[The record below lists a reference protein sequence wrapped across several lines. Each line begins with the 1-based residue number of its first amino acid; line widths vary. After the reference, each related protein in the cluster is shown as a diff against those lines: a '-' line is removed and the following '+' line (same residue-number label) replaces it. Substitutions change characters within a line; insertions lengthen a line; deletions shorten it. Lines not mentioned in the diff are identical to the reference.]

1 MPREE
6 PELTWTLAQ
15 AFEEFA
21 DFDIDD
27 EKLAERILKENMSF
41 FMLSG
46 TPTG

>member
-6 PELTWTLAQ
+6 PELTWTYQ

-21 DFDIDD
+21 DFDTDD
-27 EKLAERILKENMSF
+27 EKLAERISKEKVSF